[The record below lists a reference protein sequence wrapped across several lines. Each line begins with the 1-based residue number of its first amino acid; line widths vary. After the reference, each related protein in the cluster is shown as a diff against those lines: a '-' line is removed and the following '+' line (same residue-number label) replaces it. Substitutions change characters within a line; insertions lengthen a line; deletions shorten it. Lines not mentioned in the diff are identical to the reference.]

1 MAKGFAASIR
11 QHSDN
16 ALKKVNNKSVEA
28 VKFLFTKV
36 VEYSPSPSNPGR
48 YADGWLVNQ
57 WYPEIKGFS
66 EELSG
71 AKSDTGAGSLSRIQN
86 IPAGMFFKNDT
97 TVTLTN
103 NLHYAYR
110 AEALGWD
117 APEWSGSTGPYRMVY
132 RAIQTTMVKYK

>member
-16 ALKKVNNKSVEA
+16 VLKSVNNRAVEA

-36 VEYSPSPSNPGR
+36 VEYTPSPTNKGNF
-48 YADGWLVNQ
+48 ATGWLVNQ
-57 WYPEIKGFS
+57 WYPDIKGFS

-71 AKSDTGAGSLSRIQN
+71 AKSDTGAGSLSRIQK
-86 IPAGMFFKNDT
+86 IPAGLFYKNDT

-103 NLHYAYR
+103 NVHYVNL
-110 AEALGWD
+110 AENLGWE
-117 APEWSGSTGPYRMVY
+117 PPNWSGDIGPYRMVY